1 MDIDLMRKYA
11 LTIAAAYA
19 QKVLQKTCDENYFR
33 YAVDKQEFWWKVAQ
47 LSPQSRHWLL
57 IQRYFEIMFDPA
69 TPIKHTQALYKIIK
83 DVVTQS

>member
-11 LTIAAAYA
+11 LRIAAAYTH
-19 QKVLQKTCDENYFR
+19 KVLQKTCDENYFR

-69 TPIKHTQALYKIIK
+69 TPRNHTQALYQILR